1 MYIKLE
7 GERDSPPR
15 ICAGFERIVEKE
27 AGTFKYFLK
36 IVPTEYVNLRSES
49 PTIARANLDSP
60 CRDVCYSSVH
70 IFVLPH
76 P

>member
-1 MYIKLE
+1 M
-7 GERDSPPR
+7 
-15 ICAGFERIVEKE
+15 EKE

-60 CRDVCYSSVH
+60 CRDACYSSVH